1 MNNPRE
7 LPTDHLA
14 TTTKDGHRVYLYTA
28 DVRGW
33 FRTFRNILNVVL
45 IAVFLTLPWMRI
57 GGRPAILLN
66 VPERKFAILG
76 IQFWAH
82 DAPMLFFVIAGAV
95 LAIFFITA
103 VWGRIWCGYA
113 CPQTVFVD
121 GVFRKIERLIEGDS
135 ITRKRLDASPWT
147 SDKLFK
153 KTTKWAVFVVVS
165 LVLGHSFLA
174 YFTGTEALAEM
185 MQQSPIQN
193 PGAFGVM
200 AFISGLVL
208 FDFGWF
214 REQFCVIACPYGRF
228 QSVLMDDRSMVVG
241 YDVDRG
247 EPRRGVATSNEAT
260 GDCVNC
266 YRCVAVCPTG
276 IDIRRGTQMECIAC
290 TACMDACDRV
300 MDKVGKPTGLIRYT
314 TFAGNK
320 DQVSP
325 FRARSMI
332 YAVLIAI
339 VATSLVVK
347 IRNHKLV
354 SADFVRATEL
364 PYQVV
369 TNTDGS
375 ATVTNHFK
383 LDVRNQDFDPSMIRL
398 RLAAES
404 QALGVELVTI
414 NPEVQLQ
421 AGELRRLDVFF
432 RFPKSIIEKG
442 RAEAWVEIE
451 GKDQLRQ
458 EVRLVGPLF

>member
-1 MNNPRE
+1 MSNPRE

-14 TTTKDGHRVYLYTA
+14 TTTKDGHRVYLYPA
-28 DVRGW
+28 DVRGF
-33 FRTFRNILNVVL
+33 FRTLRNFLNVIL
-45 IAVFLTLPWMRI
+45 IAFFLALPWIRI
-57 GGRPAILLN
+57 GGRPAILLHL
-66 VPERKFAILG
+66 PERKFAILG

-95 LAIFFITA
+95 LTIFFITA

-121 GVFRKIERLIEGDS
+121 GVFRKIERWIEGDS
-135 ITRKRLDASPWT
+135 IARRRLDEGPWT
-147 SDKLFK
+147 SDKVFK
-153 KTTKWAVFVVVS
+153 KAAKWGVFVAVS
-165 LVLGHSFLA
+165 LVIGHSFLA
-174 YFTGTEALAEM
+174 TFTGTEALAEM
-185 MQQSPIQN
+185 MKQSPLQS

-214 REQFCVIACPYGRF
+214 REQFCLIACPYGRF

-241 YDVDRG
+241 YDVKRG
-247 EPRRGVATSNEAT
+247 EPRRGVAPPNPPT

-300 MDKVGKPTGLIRYT
+300 MEKIGKPTGLIRYK
-314 TFAGNK
+314 TFAGDR

-325 FRARSMI
+325 FRPRSI
-332 YAVLIAI
+332 LYAVLLAL
-339 VATSLVVK
+339 VASALVVK
-347 IRNHKLV
+347 IRNHQLV
-354 SADFVRATEL
+354 SADFVRATEA

-369 TNTDGS
+369 PNADGG

-383 LDVRNQDFDPSMIRL
+383 LDIRNQDFDPSQVRV
-398 RLAAES
+398 RLAEES
-404 QALGVELVTI
+404 KARGVELVTVH
-414 NPEVQLQ
+414 PELELR

-432 RFPKSIIEKG
+432 RFPKSIVEKG
-442 RAEAWVEIE
+442 RVQAFVEIA
-451 GKDQLRQ
+451 GKDLIRQ

>member
-1 MNNPRE
+1 MSHPRE

-14 TTTKDGHRVYLYTA
+14 TTTKDGHRVYLYPA
-28 DVRGW
+28 DVRGF
-33 FRTFRNILNVVL
+33 FRSFRNILNIVL
-45 IAVFLTLPWMRI
+45 ITFFLMLPWIRI

-66 VPERKFAILG
+66 LPERKFAILG

-95 LAIFFITA
+95 LTIFFITA

-121 GVFRKIERLIEGDS
+121 GVFRKIERWIEGDS
-135 ITRKRLDASPWT
+135 IARRKLDDGPWT
-147 SDKLFK
+147 TDKLVK
-153 KTTKWAVFVVVS
+153 KALKWSVFVLIS
-165 LVLGHSFLA
+165 LIIGHSFVA
-174 YFTGTEALAEM
+174 YFTGTEALAVM
-185 MQQSPIQN
+185 MKQSPIQN

-214 REQFCVIACPYGRF
+214 REQFCLIACPYGRF

-241 YDVDRG
+241 YDAKRG
-247 EPRRGVATSNEAT
+247 EPRRGIATSSEAT
-260 GDCVNC
+260 GDCINC

-300 MDKVGKPTGLIRYT
+300 MEKIKKPTGLIRYK
-314 TFAGNK
+314 TFAGDK
-320 DQVSP
+320 DHVSP
-325 FRARSMI
+325 FRARSII
-332 YAVLIAI
+332 YAVLLSI
-339 VATSLVVK
+339 VATSLFIKVK
-347 IRNHKLV
+347 NHKLV
-354 SADFVRATEL
+354 SAEFVRATEL

-369 TNTDGS
+369 ATTDGS
-375 ATVTNHFK
+375 ATVSNHFK
-383 LDVRNQDFDPSMIRL
+383 LDVRNQDFDPSVVAIRL
-398 RLAAES
+398 SEES
-404 QALGVELVTI
+404 RARGVELVTV
-414 NPEVQLQ
+414 NPAIQLQ

-432 RFPKSIIEKG
+432 RFPKSIVEKG
-442 RAEAWVEIE
+442 RAQAFVEVE
-451 GKDQLRQ
+451 GKDLIRQ